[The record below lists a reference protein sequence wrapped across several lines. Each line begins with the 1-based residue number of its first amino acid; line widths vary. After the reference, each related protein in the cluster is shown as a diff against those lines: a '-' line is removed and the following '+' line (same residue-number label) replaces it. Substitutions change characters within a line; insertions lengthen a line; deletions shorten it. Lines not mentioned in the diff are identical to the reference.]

1 MAKIRIS
8 RVVDREREREREKER
23 KKANERNF
31 VSIIGAQL
39 QMRKHT
45 ATWATEMESVLGGNS
60 WKLRL
65 DVYVRFLQ
73 EIDKENDNEV
83 LHRLPSCSSNSHYK
97 QVKDTVQEKT
107 CEEVD
112 VVKR

>member
-8 RVVDREREREREKER
+8 RLVDRERERER

-31 VSIIGAQL
+31 VSIIGAQV

-45 ATWATEMESVLGGNS
+45 ATWATEMESVLGGLS
-60 WKLRL
+60 WKLKL

-83 LHRLPSCSSNSHYK
+83 LYRLPSCSTNSHY
-97 QVKDTVQEKT
+97 
-107 CEEVD
+107 
-112 VVKR
+112 